1 MQLTN
6 RRVRLMG
13 TVIDVSIY
21 HKEPEPLLDQ
31 VEALLHTYNKRF
43 SANDDSSELMKI
55 NKAAGLHPVTVHPE
69 LLNLFLLENGIAA
82 NLEVTLILLLGL
94 SFQTWRIGFLMLSC
108 LFLKKFVRSWISS
121 IPMPFF
127 YPRKIKAFFSKK
139 RDEN

>member
-21 HKEPEPLLDQ
+21 HEEPEPLLDQ

-55 NKAAGLHPVTVHPE
+55 NKAAGLHSVTVHPE
-69 LLNLFLLENGIAA
+69 LFELIALGKWHSCQPGSHLNIAIGP
-82 NLEVTLILLLGL
+82 LI
-94 SFQTWRIGFLMLSC
+94 QTC
-108 LFLKKFVRSWISS
+108 LCLKKFLRSWKLS
-121 IPMPFF
+121 IPMLLF

-139 RDEN
+139 KG

>member
-43 SANDDSSELMKI
+43 SANDDSPCRHSSYK
-55 NKAAGLHPVTVHPE
+55 P
-69 LLNLFLLENGIAA
+69 LFPFPATA
-82 NLEVTLILLLGL
+82 
-94 SFQTWRIGFLMLSC
+94 
-108 LFLKKFVRSWISS
+108 SS
-121 IPMPFF
+121 LPGHE
-127 YPRKIKAFFSKK
+127 A
-139 RDEN
+139 

>member
-21 HKEPEPLLDQ
+21 HEEPESLLDQ

-82 NLEVTLILLLGL
+82 NLEVTLILLSGL
-94 SFQTWRIGFLMLSC
+94 SFRLGALVFLMLSC
-108 LFLKKFVRSWISS
+108 LFLKKFVRS
-121 IPMPFF
+121 
-127 YPRKIKAFFSKK
+127 
-139 RDEN
+139 

>member
-21 HKEPEPLLDQ
+21 HEEPEPLLDQ

-69 LLNLFLLENGIAA
+69 LFELISLGKWHSCQPGSHLNIAIGP
-82 NLEVTLILLLGL
+82 LI
-94 SFQTWRIGFLMLSC
+94 QTWRIGFSDAKLPLPEE
-108 LFLKKFVRSWISS
+108 
-121 IPMPFF
+121 IPPLLEIINPQCQLF

-139 RDEN
+139 KG